1 VGLIGRILQD
11 RRAAADSGVA
21 ILVIG
26 ALAVLVYGPHL
37 RNPLVF
43 DSAIWFSEDN
53 LRALRDATGIDRIV
67 SKTLTVRLHDLL
79 GGRMDLFR
87 AVHLALHAITAYA
100 LFALVRR
107 VVPLVRAGPAP
118 SSFAIALGTAVLFT
132 LHPVQV
138 YAVADPGQMELVLAT
153 LFGISMLRAY
163 LEALVRSSRL
173 LFFLSVALFVLAVL
187 SKENVIAM
195 PAVAAVLTALV
206 RRPSWAV
213 IRALW
218 PWYCLYGLIV
228 AGVVIAEID
237 QPRDAPGR
245 AAADAVAAGDVSG
258 EALRTRSAITQA
270 NQFFRYLTL
279 WLVPHVGWMA
289 IDLQH
294 PLASRLSAWPESAGA
309 VAFCLY
315 PVAAGWLLMM
325 GGRAALVGFGL
336 LWSWLLFLPE
346 LAATRITEAFVL
358 YRSYPWIPGFL
369 TALVSAATPLLGR
382 AAAPLLCV
390 LCLGLGG
397 LAYERLATFRSAHA
411 VWDDAVQKNRWAERR
426 AIGAYRAYLNRG
438 RALMDLDRVD
448 AALHD
453 FAVALELRPGLP
465 YAHFNRG
472 IALVRLRQYPEAL
485 AAFDE
490 GFRSSERMPPV
501 PRARAYSNRA
511 GLYLL
516 LGRREDALADLV
528 QAAALDPA
536 RAEYRLNLERLR
548 AEIRSTSGR

>member
-1 VGLIGRILQD
+1 
-11 RRAAADSGVA
+11 
-21 ILVIG
+21 
-26 ALAVLVYGPHL
+26 
-37 RNPLVF
+37 
-43 DSAIWFSEDN
+43 
-53 LRALRDATGIDRIV
+53 
-67 SKTLTVRLHDLL
+67 
-79 GGRMDLFR
+79 
-87 AVHLALHAITAYA
+87 
-100 LFALVRR
+100 

-118 SSFAIALGTAVLFT
+118 ASFAIALGTAVLFT

-195 PAVAAVLTALV
+195 PAVASVLTALV

-245 AAADAVAAGDVSG
+245 ATADAVAAGDVSG

-289 IDLQH
+289 IDLQY

-358 YRSYPWIPGFL
+358 YRCYPWIPGFL
-369 TALVSAATPLLGR
+369 TTSCR
-382 AAAPLLCV
+382 
-390 LCLGLGG
+390 
-397 LAYERLATFRSAHA
+397 RS
-411 VWDDAVQKNRWAERR
+411 R
-426 AIGAYRAYLNRG
+426 
-438 RALMDLDRVD
+438 
-448 AALHD
+448 
-453 FAVALELRPGLP
+453 
-465 YAHFNRG
+465 
-472 IALVRLRQYPEAL
+472 
-485 AAFDE
+485 
-490 GFRSSERMPPV
+490 RSSDARPPRSCVSCASASVGSPTSAWPRSDPPTPCGTTPSRRTGGPSGAPSAPTERTSTGA
-501 PRARAYSNRA
+501 ARSWIWTAWTR
-511 GLYLL
+511 
-516 LGRREDALADLV
+516 
-528 QAAALDPA
+528 
-536 RAEYRLNLERLR
+536 
-548 AEIRSTSGR
+548 RSTTSPWRWSCVPAFRTPTSTGGSPSSGCSSTRRRWPRSTRGSVRRSECCRSRVHLQWHLVPEPVRTAEAARPLTHWFHGAGGGTRTLTRLPT